1 MIQSY
6 KLYGDRSGM
15 SETVC
20 DVPKK
25 IRGNQVDGLI
35 PIFENQKIAQPLYIS
50 LQNIYRLIYHQI
62 APISYICTN
71 PKNTLTCVTLSFS
84 RLWQ

>member
-1 MIQSY
+1 
-6 KLYGDRSGM
+6 M

-25 IRGNQVDGLI
+25 IRGNQVKGLI

-50 LQNIYRLIYHQI
+50 LQNI
-62 APISYICTN
+62 
-71 PKNTLTCVTLSFS
+71 
-84 RLWQ
+84 